1 MTQEF
6 IYAYNATQG
15 LNSLS
20 ATSDL
25 MGILAV
31 VVITAILLGLTITGL
46 ESKIWKNKS
55 LKYIGQSIYYFGW
68 GLGGMVVFALPATI
82 IWSIYN
88 EASTGN
94 ISIPWEWI
102 GYCVVGYVVISA
114 FGWIVKTKVADKL
127 PKQKKTDL
135 KADSKSAD
143 YSSSD
148 ETDITWLV
156 ACIIA
161 VGVGIVIV
169 LKIGG
174 M

>member
-55 LKYIGQSIYYFGW
+55 LKYIGKSIYYFGW

-88 EASTGN
+88 EVSTGN
-94 ISIPWEWI
+94 ILIPFDWI
-102 GYCVVGYVVISA
+102 GYCIVGYIVISA
-114 FGWIVKTKVADKL
+114 FGWVVKTKVADKL
-127 PKQKKTDL
+127 PEQKKTNL
-135 KADSKSAD
+135 KADKKSAN

-148 ETDITWLV
+148 EIDLTWLV
-156 ACIIA
+156 GLIIA
-161 VGVGIVIV
+161 VAVGIMILMKVGVI
-169 LKIGG
+169 
-174 M
+174 